1 MPKPWRG
8 QLNSN
13 LKARENKINKI
24 MAHCRF
30 ASLHENDLSKLLAD
44 KDSDNT
50 KKAIK
55 GCKTIYDEYLRQ
67 KNKQYAQDA
76 TELAANLKQFY
87 AKTRKQD

>member
-24 MAHCRF
+24 MAHSRF
-30 ASLHENDLSKLLAD
+30 ASLDENDLSTKLLAD

-67 KNKQYAQDA
+67 KNKQYAQEA
-76 TELAANLKQFY
+76 IEPHLLEAVL
-87 AKTRKQD
+87 